1 MRANQIFSR
10 IITSLCLLVICT
22 SSGYA
27 QSPAP
32 SELGS
37 MTPNP
42 AIKQGPTERVKSA
55 ISDIL
60 DVLRNKNLS
69 REQQWAE
76 IGRVIDAG
84 FDFRSMSQ
92 SVLAT
97 NWRTA
102 SKEEKRQFVEY
113 FSQYLEDTYRNKI
126 ESYTNQRVNYL
137 NETIRRD
144 RAVVDTV
151 IVTDQN
157 QIPVTYKL
165 KNNDGEWFA
174 YDVVIEGVS
183 LVNNYRST
191 FTAIIRSEGMEGLL
205 TDLEGRIENYKLKHG
220 GLPETKTE
228 P

>member
-1 MRANQIFSR
+1 MLMFKR
-10 IITSLCLLVICT
+10 IRVCLLTGLWLVSLGGVPTGFCF
-22 SSGYA
+22 A
-27 QSPAP
+27 QDIADAASNAAVVQTQ
-32 SELGS
+32 
-37 MTPNP
+37 TP
-42 AIKQGPTERVKSA
+42 TDRVKAA
-55 ISDIL
+55 INDIL
-60 DVLRNKNLS
+60 VVLRNENLS
-69 REQQWAE
+69 REQKWSE

-97 NWRTA
+97 NWQKA

-126 ESYTNQRVNYL
+126 ESYSNQKVNYL
-137 NETIRRD
+137 NETIKRN
-144 RAVVDTV
+144 RAIVDTV

-191 FTAIIRSEGMEGLL
+191 FTAIIRSEGMDGLL
-205 TDLEGRIENYKLKHG
+205 TDLEGRIESYKQKHG
-220 GLPETKTE
+220 GLPEAQ
-228 P
+228 

>member
-1 MRANQIFSR
+1 MRIKQ
-10 IITSLCLLVICT
+10 L
-22 SSGYA
+22 A
-27 QSPAP
+27 QSYLLAGLCVTTFIFALPHAGKAQT
-32 SELGS
+32 EG
-37 MTPNP
+37 MTG
-42 AIKQGPTERVKSA
+42 AAVQQTGPTDRVKAA
-55 ISDIL
+55 IDDIL
-60 DVLRNKNLS
+60 VVLRNDKLS
-69 REQQWAE
+69 REQKWSE
-76 IGRVIDAG
+76 IGRVIDEG

-97 NWRTA
+97 NWQKA

-126 ESYTNQRVNYL
+126 ESYSNQRVNYL
-137 NETIRRD
+137 NETIKRD

-191 FTAIIRSEGMEGLL
+191 FTAIIRSEGMDGLL
-205 TDLEGRIENYKLKHG
+205 TDLEGRIESYKQKHG
-220 GLPETKTE
+220 GLPE
-228 P
+228 

>member
-1 MRANQIFSR
+1 MRVTETIGLGIF
-10 IITSLCLLVICT
+10 ILGCT
-22 SSGYA
+22 LTFVSTA
-27 QSPAP
+27 EAPASATAEPAAAVDMAGP
-32 SELGS
+32 SD
-37 MTPNP
+37 
-42 AIKQGPTERVKSA
+42 RVKAA
-55 ISDIL
+55 INDIL
-60 DVLRNKNLS
+60 KVLRNENLG
-69 REQQWAE
+69 REQKWAE
-76 IGRVIDAG
+76 IGRVIDEG

-97 NWRTA
+97 NWQKA

-126 ESYTNQRVNYL
+126 ESYSNQHVNYL
-137 NETIRRD
+137 NETIKRD

-191 FTAIIRSEGMEGLL
+191 FTAIIRSEGMDGLL
-205 TDLEGRIENYKLKHG
+205 TDLEGRIESYKQKHG
-220 GLPETKTE
+220 GLPE

>member
-1 MRANQIFSR
+1 MKVNLINKPQNLLFLFGLMCFCALPLLAEAKTPTDTVKAA
-10 IITSLCLLVICT
+10 IT
-22 SSGYA
+22 
-27 QSPAP
+27 
-32 SELGS
+32 
-37 MTPNP
+37 
-42 AIKQGPTERVKSA
+42 
-55 ISDIL
+55 DIL
-60 DVLRNKNLS
+60 NVLKNENLS
-69 REQQWAE
+69 KEQQWHE

-92 SVLAT
+92 SILAT

-102 SKEEKRQFVEY
+102 SAGEKRQFVEY

-126 ESYTNQRVNYL
+126 ESYTNQRVNYQ
-137 NETIRRD
+137 NETIKGD
-144 RAVVDTV
+144 RAIVDTV

-165 KNNDGEWFA
+165 KNNDGVWFA

-191 FTAIIRSEGMEGLL
+191 FTAIIRSEGMDGLL
-205 TDLEGRIENYKLKHG
+205 TDLEGRIESYKLKHG
-220 GLPETKTE
+220 GLPK

>member
-1 MRANQIFSR
+1 MRANQVFSR
-10 IITSLCLLVICT
+10 IIAGFCLLVICA
-22 SSGYA
+22 SGAYA
-27 QSPAP
+27 QSSAQT
-32 SELGS
+32 EVGS

-42 AIKQGPTERVKSA
+42 AQKPGPTERVKSA

-60 DVLRNKNLS
+60 DVLRNENLS

-220 GLPETKTE
+220 GLPEKKTE